1 MARKTIKTIKTNRA
15 ALVRAV
21 ASAAFGEARA
31 FGTSASAIAAAGGDQ
46 DDVKVIFRQG
56 YFASR
61 YWPNAAELT
70 DKMLA
75 DAAAIIK
82 KPGSTGKAADRKTVQ
97 QETIY
102 AAARQAWSRHMKKT
116 GQKSNEKR
124 GTKSAASKKANNAAI
139 VKAPASPGFKTGA
152 DVHAHCLTQL
162 ASLLATCKKNAGKPG
177 TRAQWQT
184 ILTDAAEAMKKVPAE
199 TPANKQ

>member
-1 MARKTIKTIKTNRA
+1 MARKTIKTNRA

-31 FGTSASAIAAAGGDQ
+31 FGTSANAIAAAGGDQ

-61 YWPNAAELT
+61 YWPDAAELT
-70 DKMLA
+70 DKMLV
-75 DAAAIIK
+75 DAAVIIK
-82 KPGSTGKAADRKTVQ
+82 KPGSTGKSADRKTVQ

-116 GQKSNEKR
+116 GQTSNEKR

-139 VKAPASPGFKTGA
+139 VGAPVSPGFKTGEN
-152 DVHAHCLTQL
+152 VHTHLMTQL
-162 ASLLATCKKNAGKPG
+162 ASLIATCKKNAGKKG
-177 TRAQWQT
+177 YRTGWQAA
-184 ILTDAAEAMKKVPAE
+184 LTTCREVIEGMPAD
-199 TPANKQ
+199 KQ